1 MSKGKS
7 TSLDDNSESD
17 WRLSGEWQRIVSLV
31 IAIAYVVVW
40 PVLFRPKSL
49 SHLMAGAL
57 ISILSLAFPLACIW
71 FGDDIG
77 EYYGDGTL
85 FPRITGPSSGS
96 LVRWGGW
103 MLLLLPVF
111 IVLLVWLLDSA
122 YRL

>member
-1 MSKGKS
+1 
-7 TSLDDNSESD
+7 
-17 WRLSGEWQRIVSLV
+17 
-31 IAIAYVVVW
+31 
-40 PVLFRPKSL
+40 
-49 SHLMAGAL
+49 MAGAF

-85 FPRITGPSSGS
+85 FPRITGPSSRRF
-96 LVRWGGW
+96 VRWGGW
-103 MLLLLPVF
+103 MLLLLPAF